1 MPIAWNNP
9 EVKLKVEQTIRPF
22 SIADLAAQGDKCS
35 EMLQTARSVML
46 SPDSKKRAPV
56 FSTDQLAQMCG
67 LSKSAMDYRIS
78 TAKRQHAERAN
89 GGAEPGEPEPLPLG
103 SITSTGSPRR
113 FSLEDARRWIK
124 NCRPIPPRQPGEQ
137 ALVIT
142 VINTKGGVAKTS
154 TAFTLAQ
161 GLSLRGY
168 DTLFLDADAQASG
181 TTLTGTVP
189 ERDINWDD
197 TIGPFVFGEQPDL
210 TYAVATTYWDGL
222 DIIPSSSLAYDAEM
236 KIAAAVARQEARLW
250 DWFDRG
256 LVPLRK
262 HYDAIIID
270 TSPALSFL
278 TINAAFAADGLIVPS
293 PPKVLDFA
301 AGAQF
306 WTLFGG
312 TVGAMEART
321 GSQLA
326 SKQWQFVYVLPTLA
340 DVNAEH
346 YRVVKDWMAETY
358 GTKLFPGEIRASKI
372 AETLSTEFK
381 TVYDVSGRYG
391 GNVTAYR
398 NLRDGYDHLAE
409 VVDSTCN
416 AVRTAQRK
424 GK

>member
-1 MPIAWNNP
+1 M
-9 EVKLKVEQTIRPF
+9 
-22 SIADLAAQGDKCS
+22 
-35 EMLQTARSVML
+35 
-46 SPDSKKRAPV
+46 DSSYRAH
-56 FSTDQLAQMCG
+56 L
-67 LSKSAMDYRIS
+67 
-78 TAKRQHAERAN
+78 
-89 GGAEPGEPEPLPLG
+89 
-103 SITSTGSPRR
+103 
-113 FSLEDARRWIK
+113 
-124 NCRPIPPRQPGEQ
+124 
-137 ALVIT
+137 
-142 VINTKGGVAKTS
+142 
-154 TAFTLAQ
+154 
-161 GLSLRGY
+161 
-168 DTLFLDADAQASG
+168 
-181 TTLTGTVP
+181 
-189 ERDINWDD
+189 
-197 TIGPFVFGEQPDL
+197 
-210 TYAVATTYWDGL
+210 
-222 DIIPSSSLAYDAEM
+222 
-236 KIAAAVARQEARLW
+236 
-250 DWFDRG
+250 
-256 LVPLRK
+256 
-262 HYDAIIID
+262 
-270 TSPALSFL
+270 
-278 TINAAFAADGLIVPS
+278 
-293 PPKVLDFA
+293 KVLDFA